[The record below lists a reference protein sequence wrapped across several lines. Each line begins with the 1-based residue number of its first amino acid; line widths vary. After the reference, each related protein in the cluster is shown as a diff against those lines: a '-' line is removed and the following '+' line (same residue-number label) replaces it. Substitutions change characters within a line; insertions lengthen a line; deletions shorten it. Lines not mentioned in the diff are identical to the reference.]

1 MDEPTLAEMIRALQ
15 SDVTRMRAEQSL
27 YVTKE
32 IMDLKLESLA
42 KEQADLSR
50 ELEVDRARIA
60 TIHRWLWS
68 GVVAPVIVG
77 IILFILLGK
86 SP

>member
-1 MDEPTLAEMIRALQ
+1 MDEPTLAEMIRSLQ
-15 SDVTRMRAEQSL
+15 ADVSRMCAEQSL

-32 IMDLKLESLA
+32 IMTLKLEALA
-42 KEQADLSR
+42 KEQADLAR
-50 ELEVDRARIA
+50 ELEIDRARIA

-68 GVVAPVIVG
+68 GIVAPVIVG

-86 SP
+86 GP